1 MTHEDRIKIL
11 ESYGTLYANGG
22 PEAAIILVSVG
33 GGSWKSNGMTAEHAT
48 RKMYE
53 YIQKF
58 ILKQIP

>member
-1 MTHEDRIKIL
+1 MTHEDRIRIL
-11 ESYGTLYANGG
+11 ESYGTLYVHGE
-22 PEAAIILVSVG
+22 PEAAIILVSTG
-33 GGSWKSNGMTAEHAT
+33 GGTWKSNGLTAEHAT

>member
-33 GGSWKSNGMTAEHAT
+33 GGSWKSHGLNVELAT
-48 RKMYE
+48 RKMYV
-53 YIQKF
+53 YIQKY
-58 ILKQIP
+58 LLRQIP